1 MKMDIITN
9 MLEKIINSSK
19 KLDLDKVQKKKKS
32 LVLNNTIS
40 YWFNE
45 SVIKGLK

>member
-19 KLDLDKVQKKKKS
+19 KLDLDKVQKKKS

-40 YWFNE
+40 YWYNE
-45 SVIKGLK
+45 SVIKNLK